1 MYTAL
6 VLTDESQNELRNH
19 FRDNIPNGW
28 DVKCHHMTVNMGLAA
43 HGPAAEL
50 LGKEF
55 DLEVVAFAKD
65 QNCAAVSVET
75 VVPSNNAVKHITVA
89 VNVKGGGKPKHSNDL
104 KEWINLPTSLKLRG
118 VVQEVQ

>member
-6 VLTDESQNELRNH
+6 VLTEISQNDLRNH
-19 FRDNIPNGW
+19 FRDNIPGNW
-28 DVKCHHMTVNMGLAA
+28 DVKCHHMTVNMGLAT

-65 QNCAAVSVET
+65 QKCAAVFVHT
-75 VVPSNNAVKHITVA
+75 DVPSNNAVKHITVA
-89 VNVKGGGKPKHSNDL
+89 VNIKGGGKPKHSNEL
-104 KEWINLPTSLKLRG
+104 KEWIDLPAPLKLRG
-118 VVQEVQ
+118 IVQEVQ